1 MSEMT
6 SDFENALI
14 LVVDDEDTQRLL
26 TRDCLEGEGFRV
38 EEASNGQDGLALIRE
53 LKPDLVLLDLMMP
66 GIDGFEVCRQ
76 ARADSEIANI
86 PIVVVTGRE
95 DSEGIKNG
103 FDVGASDFL
112 TKPIVWNLFPNLVRY
127 VLRTSRMER
136 ELRLAMEAAEV
147 ANAAKTN
154 LLATMS
160 HELRTPLNA
169 IIGFSDIMMRESL
182 GPLGAPQY
190 EEYCSDIHNSGTQL
204 LNAINDILDIVK
216 SESVDENLDAREIE
230 LGELAGQVVQSL
242 SVESDSHNIAITN
255 EVPLG
260 GAKIWGDERKLSR
273 ALSNLLSNA
282 VKFSESGGA
291 IRLHM
296 DEVDN
301 ETYTLSITDKG
312 IGISVEDLPRIAEP
326 FEQGDS
332 SLSRSYEGL
341 GLGIPLARALI
352 QLHGGDIDIESE
364 LGQGTTVRVILP
376 KLSDGNA

>member
-1 MSEMT
+1 
-6 SDFENALI
+6 
-14 LVVDDEDTQRLL
+14 
-26 TRDCLEGEGFRV
+26 
-38 EEASNGQDGLALIRE
+38 
-53 LKPDLVLLDLMMP
+53 
-66 GIDGFEVCRQ
+66 
-76 ARADSEIANI
+76 
-86 PIVVVTGRE
+86 
-95 DSEGIKNG
+95 
-103 FDVGASDFL
+103 
-112 TKPIVWNLFPNLVRY
+112 
-127 VLRTSRMER
+127 MER

-216 SESVDENLDAREIE
+216 SESADENLDAREIE

>member
-112 TKPIVWNLFPNLVRY
+112 TKPIVWNLFPNRVRY

-216 SESVDENLDAREIE
+216 SESADENLDAREIE

-296 DEVDN
+296 DEVDD
-301 ETYTLSITDKG
+301 ETYALSITDKG
-312 IGISVEDLPRIAEP
+312 IGISAEDLPRIAEP

>member
-112 TKPIVWNLFPNLVRY
+112 TKPIVWNLFPNRVRY

-216 SESVDENLDAREIE
+216 SESADENLDAREIE